1 VLATAKTGT
10 SISVILSV
18 HNGGAP
24 LRECLAS
31 LARHREQFSE
41 LIIVDDGSTDDA
53 IAFPE
58 EFGARVLKVGSRKGP
73 ANGRN
78 LGALA
83 ASSEILLFLDAD
95 ICISETTI
103 PRIRRRFEQEAELGA
118 VFGSYDNSPRAT
130 QLVSQFRNLL
140 HYFVHQTSREHA
152 STFWSGCGAIRR
164 EIFLQSAGF
173 DASYANPSVEDIELG
188 SRLVSSGVRIAL
200 DPLIQVNHL
209 KRWTLR
215 KMVMTDVWWRGM
227 YWTRLILAAGSMPND
242 LNLRYSSRISVAL
255 TGLLCLLAAAGLFSW
270 YSASLIPIVL
280 ISILAL
286 NARFYRFLAIR
297 SGYGFAAASLPLHL
311 LYFFCCGAGF
321 CLGVGAHCYS
331 RLTTPRRPIL
341 LPHPAL
347 AISTED
353 TGITIESALRK
364 FLPQSGSGNNGAL
377 DQALQYA
384 LFPGGKRLRPRLT
397 ILSARIF
404 GVLDERVLRAA
415 CAVEFVHASSLII
428 DDLPCMDDADLR
440 RGKPPL
446 HHAFGEDVALLAA
459 IALLNQAY
467 ALFAGTPELIREAV
481 ECIGLDGMIG
491 GQELDLSNNDGEGS
505 LDARDRKTSALMRLS
520 LTAGPLAIGA
530 SHEEVGPLAA
540 AGHQLGRAYQIA
552 DDLLDSSVPNHTTG
566 KTTGQDLRHGRPNH
580 NARIGID
587 ARYDEVWDRVQAARQ
602 GLLEAFGPKDEVAA
616 IIGFIDTLFAAHRR
630 NLSQAC

>member
-1 VLATAKTGT
+1 ML
-10 SISVILSV
+10 SVILSV
-18 HNGGAP
+18 YNGGGA

-41 LIIVDDGSTDDA
+41 LIVVDDGSTDDA

-58 EFGARVLKVGSRKGP
+58 DFGARVLKVGSRKGP

-95 ICISETTI
+95 VCISENTI
-103 PRIRRRFEQEAELGA
+103 PRIRRRFEQDAGLGA
-118 VFGSYDNSPRAT
+118 VFGSYDNAPRAT

-140 HYFVHQTSREHA
+140 HHFVHQSSRENA

-164 EIFLQSAGF
+164 EIFLQNAGF
-173 DASYANPSVEDIELG
+173 DGSYANASVEDIELG
-188 SRLVSSGVRIAL
+188 SRLVRGGVRIAL
-200 DPLIQVNHL
+200 DREIQVNHL
-209 KRWTLR
+209 KRWTLG

-227 YWTRLILAAGSMPND
+227 CWTRLILASGRMPND
-242 LNLRYSSRISVAL
+242 LNLRYRSRISVAL
-255 TGLLCLLAAAGLFSW
+255 SGLLCVLPAAGFFSW

-280 ISILAL
+280 GSILAL
-286 NARFYRFLAIR
+286 NAPFYRFLASR
-297 SGYGFAAASLPLHL
+297 RGYGFAAASAPLHL

-321 CLGVGAHCYS
+321 CLGVGAYWYS
-331 RLTTPRRPIL
+331 RVTAPRN
-341 LPHPAL
+341 PAL
-347 AISTED
+347 QPRPVASSSED
-353 TGITIESALRK
+353 AVGTIELALRK
-364 FLPQSGSGNNGAL
+364 FLPQNGTGNAGVL

-384 LFPGGKRLRPRLT
+384 IFPGGKRLRPRLT

-404 GVLDERVLRAA
+404 GAPDERVLRAA

-446 HHAFGEDVALLAA
+446 HHAFGEHVALLAA

-467 ALFAGTPELIREAV
+467 ALFGETAELVREAT
-481 ECIGLDGMIG
+481 ECIGLGGMIG
-491 GQELDLSNNDGEGS
+491 GQELDLSTEGQGS
-505 LDARDRKTSALMRLS
+505 NLDERDRKTSALMRLS
-520 LTAGPLAIGA
+520 LTAGPLALGA
-530 SHEEVGPLAA
+530 SREEVEALAA
-540 AGHQLGRAYQIA
+540 AGRQLGRAYQIA
-552 DDLLDSSVPNHTTG
+552 DDLLDLGSPHQSVG
-566 KTTGQDLRHGRPNH
+566 KTTGQDLRHGRPSH
-580 NARIGID
+580 HARIEID
-587 ARYDEVWDRVQAARQ
+587 ARDDELWAQVQHARQ
-602 GLLEAFGPKDEVAA
+602 TLIESFGAKDGVAEL
-616 IIGFIDTLFAAHRR
+616 IGFIDGHFAANCR